1 MSVENKTKKEGGIES
16 ERVELSRCGQ
26 PRSLRRG
33 ATFGVGKTLER
44 KLLCGYIIQRGKDDT
59 SSCSP
64 SCYGK
69 EVRRTRGTFSSLL
82 FFYMDKQRQINK
94 SAIAAL
100 LYIPLAFTHIQC

>member
-69 EVRRTRGTFSSLL
+69 EVRRTRGTFPSLL
-82 FFYMDKQRQINK
+82 FFLDGQAETNK
-94 SAIAAL
+94 
-100 LYIPLAFTHIQC
+100 